1 MDSSNAAIQGRGEVN
16 TTTDREVS
24 FLETPYLGKLRFIH
38 DIDRSARTCAVV
50 GPRLAGHRVRR
61 GRRAGAARR
70 VGGPR
75 VALDGVGAGHDDGD
89 PAGARRAAHPDR
101 GRRPYADGGAA
112 GTLLGPPGQGGAA
125 RTGREGRPA
134 WRDGLDALGRD
145 LAAGR
150 LPPGG
155 GAGPR

>member
-75 VALDGVGAGHDDGD
+75 EAQNDERAKHDDEE
-89 PAGARRAAHPDR
+89 PAGTHRAAHPD
-101 GRRPYADGGAA
+101 
-112 GTLLGPPGQGGAA
+112 
-125 RTGREGRPA
+125 
-134 WRDGLDALGRD
+134 
-145 LAAGR
+145 
-150 LPPGG
+150 
-155 GAGPR
+155 